1 MSSIILLRPDKAG
14 DLVKTLPALRALIEK
29 VPDIKIHLIVSL
41 ANESLLKYEP
51 QVSYSVLP
59 SSWEKIPFD
68 DLKLKLSLE
77 LNRFSF
83 YSGVN
88 LLCDPFPIVEN
99 LLNAI
104 TADKKFSVTSDT
116 LSSDIWPL
124 TFKRSS
130 PKERD
135 ESLNIAEILGQA
147 LSIELLSTT
156 HNALRAPQLGDEDT
170 LEAARSLGEKTGNWI
185 GICPFAGTN
194 QRTHPLAKWK
204 TFIKSMEYFSKYEKI
219 ILLGAP
225 SDHESLEE
233 IKKRI
238 GHSPHLTLAFP
249 SCFRALG
256 AYLKR
261 CDQVIAVDSG
271 PLHLSL
277 ALGIPSLG
285 FLSGG
290 DHKRWFSQTS
300 VQDKI
305 VPRGIWDRFP
315 STAEMCW
322 HFYRWEKRLSKLKK
336 TL

>member
-14 DLVKTLPALRALIEK
+14 DLIKTLPALRALMEK

-59 SSWEKIPFD
+59 SSWENITSNE
-68 DLKLKLSLE
+68 LKSKLSLE
-77 LNRFSF
+77 LNKFSF
-83 YSGVN
+83 QSGVN
-88 LLCDPFPIVEN
+88 LLCDPFPAVEN

-104 TADKKFSVTSDT
+104 TADEKFSVTSDT
-116 LSSDIWPL
+116 LPSDIWPM
-124 TFKRSS
+124 TFKRGS

-135 ESLNIAEILGQA
+135 EGLNIAEILGQA
-147 LSIELLSTT
+147 LSIELLSATQT
-156 HNALRAPQLGDEDT
+156 ESRAPRLGDEDV
-170 LEAARSLGEKTGNWI
+170 LEAERSLGKKTGQWI

-194 QRTHPLAKWK
+194 QRTHSLAKWK
-204 TFIKSMEYFSKYEKI
+204 TFIRSIAYFSKYEKI

-233 IKKRI
+233 IKTRV
-238 GHSPHLTLAFP
+238 GHSPRLTLALP

-261 CDQVIAVDSG
+261 CDRVIAVDSG

-277 ALGIPSLG
+277 ALGMPSLG

-290 DHKRWFSQTS
+290 DHRRWFSQTS

-305 VPRGIWDRFP
+305 VPKGIWNRFP

-322 HFYRWEKRLSKLKK
+322 HFYRWEKQISTLKK
-336 TL
+336 RL